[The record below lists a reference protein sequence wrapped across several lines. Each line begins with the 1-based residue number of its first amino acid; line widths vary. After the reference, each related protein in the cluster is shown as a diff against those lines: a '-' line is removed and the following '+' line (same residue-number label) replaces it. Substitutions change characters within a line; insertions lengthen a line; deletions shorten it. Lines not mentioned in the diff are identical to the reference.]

1 MGIGISVFLI
11 AVGAIL
17 LWAVNGEVAGVN
29 VDAIGWI
36 LLAVG
41 AFGALLSLVFASTW
55 GVGARRRDR
64 EERVIVD
71 RR

>member
-17 LWAVNGEVAGVN
+17 VWAVTGDVAGVN
-29 VDAIGWI
+29 LDVVGWI

-41 AFGALLSLVFASTW
+41 ALGALLSLVFASTW
-55 GVGARRRDR
+55 GWGARRER

-71 RR
+71 R